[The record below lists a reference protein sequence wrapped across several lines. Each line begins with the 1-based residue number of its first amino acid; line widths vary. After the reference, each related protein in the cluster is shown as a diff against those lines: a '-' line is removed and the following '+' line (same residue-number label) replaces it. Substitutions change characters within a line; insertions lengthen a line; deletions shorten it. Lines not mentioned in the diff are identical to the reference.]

1 MKWSISKCSFAIGGF
16 NPTLREMKSVEV
28 IGNDISFNLPPL
40 PITLVDHSFVVTIDN
55 ELMII
60 GGIARYDIDQNKREP
75 MKANLIFR
83 GTKWTNHSVPLQ
95 PRRRPISISMPNGI
109 YVFGGTD
116 VTTSL
121 SERLESSEFLA
132 NGKMTWEEGPKL
144 PGEAEFMEGGH
155 GVAISDTEF
164 VIVGG
169 QVITQMRKDET
180 SGNILC
186 HYYASKQI
194 WKFNTITEEWRLIGN
209 LNEAR
214 FNHKVASLGDIVIV
228 TGGFTYDDSKSK
240 LVVSN
245 STEIFD
251 PHTAIVEPQLVGK
264 LNVSRFNH
272 GMGIISKHGFR
283 RLISF
288 GGFNNKNY
296 HLDSIEEWNPDKK
309 EWKLLQ
315 QKLSQKRTI

>member
-1 MKWSISKCSFAIGGF
+1 M
-16 NPTLREMKSVEV
+16 
-28 IGNDISFNLPPL
+28 
-40 PITLVDHSFVVTIDN
+40 DHSFLVTIDN

-60 GGIARYDIDQNKREP
+60 GGIARYDIDHNKREP

-83 GTKWTNHSVPLQ
+83 GTKWTSHSVPLQ
-95 PRRRPISISMPNGI
+95 PRRPISISMPNGI

-121 SERLESSEFLA
+121 SERLESSEFLP

-194 WKFNTITEEWRLIGN
+194 WKFNTITEEWHLIGN
-209 LNEAR
+209 MKVAR
-214 FNHKVASLGDIVIV
+214 FDHRAVFLNGKIIISGGKTYDSLGGLSDL
-228 TGGFTYDDSKSK
+228 K
-240 LVVSN
+240 
-245 STEIFD
+245 STEIIYPNQVDVD
-251 PHTAIVEPQLVGK
+251 PLLVGD
-264 LNVSRFNH
+264 LNVPRTRH
-272 GMGIISKHGFR
+272 VTGMISKKG
-283 RLISF
+283 IPTVIAF
-288 GGFNNKNY
+288 GGISDEHH
-296 HLDSIEEWNPDKK
+296 HLDSIEEWDSEKRK
-309 EWKLLQ
+309 WKLLE
-315 QKLSQKRTI
+315 QKLFEKRSM

>member
-1 MKWSISKCSFAIGGF
+1 
-16 NPTLREMKSVEV
+16 MKSVEV

-83 GTKWTNHSVPLQ
+83 GTKWTSHSVPLQ

-155 GVAISDTEF
+155 GVAISETEL

-169 QVITQMRKDET
+169 IVTTQKMKNERT
-180 SGNILC
+180 GALTG
-186 HYYASKQI
+186 HGYAS
-194 WKFNTITEEWRLIGN
+194 W
-209 LNEAR
+209 
-214 FNHKVASLGDIVIV
+214 LG
-228 TGGFTYDDSKSK
+228 
-240 LVVSN
+240 
-245 STEIFD
+245 
-251 PHTAIVEPQLVGK
+251 
-264 LNVSRFNH
+264 
-272 GMGIISKHGFR
+272 
-283 RLISF
+283 
-288 GGFNNKNY
+288 
-296 HLDSIEEWNPDKK
+296 
-309 EWKLLQ
+309 
-315 QKLSQKRTI
+315 